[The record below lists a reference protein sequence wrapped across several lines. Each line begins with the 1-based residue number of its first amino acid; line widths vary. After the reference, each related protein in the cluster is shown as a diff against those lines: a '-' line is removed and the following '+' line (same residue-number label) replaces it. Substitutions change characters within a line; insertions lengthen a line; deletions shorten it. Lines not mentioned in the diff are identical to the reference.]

1 MEILEIDDHRYYVAV
16 QYHPEYLSRPLAP
29 SPPFLGLVLAAKS
42 KLKSYLAKGLK
53 ISPQESDDSD
63 SEGEANVLQ
72 RGIKKISDSDSSGYS
87 SNLQKE

>member
-1 MEILEIDDHRYYVAV
+1 MEILEVDDHRYYVAV

-63 SEGEANVLQ
+63 SEREADVLQ
-72 RGIKKISDSDSSGYS
+72 RGITKISDSDSSGYN